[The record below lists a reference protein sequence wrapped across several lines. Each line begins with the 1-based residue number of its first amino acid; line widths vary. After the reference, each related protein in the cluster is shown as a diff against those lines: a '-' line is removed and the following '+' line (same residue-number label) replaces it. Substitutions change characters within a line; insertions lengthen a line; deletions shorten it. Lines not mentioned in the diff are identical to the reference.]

1 MNISEKTLV
10 ILQYRLS
17 VKNEEGALELMEE
30 TTPEQPLQYFHGM
43 GMMLPKFEEQLEGL
57 AEGDK
62 FDFMIPVADAYGEY
76 SDDDVIDLPKNIFL
90 IDGKFDDEKVY
101 AGAIV
106 PLVDSEGSRLNAEVI
121 EVKDETVTVDLNHP
135 LAGEDLY
142 FTGRI
147 ISVTQPT
154 DEELHAMMHHGCG
167 GGCSCGSC
175 GEGCADGQCGEGGCC
190 GNC

>member
-1 MNISEKTLV
+1 
-10 ILQYRLS
+10 
-17 VKNEEGALELMEE
+17 MEE